1 MSRIKKRKNK
11 RKNKVK
17 KLLLLLSVIIGVFFC
32 SLIVYGEDVFYAMK
46 TFLYED
52 KALEI
57 KIRVEKNDDLEN
69 INLNFDNEGS
79 CDVYLR
85 SFVFV
90 YPNNNGN
97 NGTTLSNSS
106 VKINYGDED
115 CWFVGEDN
123 YVYYTKPLKIGNRT
137 EKPMVESMEINLSE
151 EDKMMLGSGEL
162 GVDIAMEAVQVNNFA
177 YKYEWDMGNIGLKD
191 LFDNSSEPKESETIR
206 NKDVITL
213 KFK

>member
-11 RKNKVK
+11 MKSKVK

-90 YPNNNGN
+90 YPDNNGD

-123 YVYYTKPLKIGNRT
+123 YVYYTKPLKAGNGT
-137 EKPMVESMEINLSE
+137 EKPMIESIEINLSE
-151 EDKMMLGSGEL
+151 EDKKMLGSGEL
-162 GVDIAMEAVQVNNFA
+162 GVDIVMEAVQVNNFA
-177 YKYEWDMGNIGLKD
+177 YKYEWDMGEIGLED
-191 LFDNSSEPKESETIR
+191 LFDNSEKEESE
-206 NKDVITL
+206 VI
-213 KFK
+213 KCNF

>member
-137 EKPMVESMEINLSE
+137 EKPMVKSMEINLSE

>member
-11 RKNKVK
+11 MKSKVK

-32 SLIVYGEDVFYAMK
+32 SIIVYGEDVFYAVK

-90 YPNNNGN
+90 YHDNNGD

-123 YVYYTKPLKIGNRT
+123 YAYYTKQLRAGNGT
-137 EKPMVESMEINLSE
+137 EKPMIESIEINLSE
-151 EDKMMLGSGEL
+151 EDKKMIGSGEL
-162 GVDIAMEAVQVNNFA
+162 GVDIVMEAVQVNNFA
-177 YKYEWDMGNIGLKD
+177 YKYEWDMEEIGLED
-191 LFDNSSEPKESETIR
+191 LFDNSEEEESE
-206 NKDVITL
+206 VIKL
-213 KFK
+213 IFN